1 MGIASA
7 TFSARRPGPE
17 LSFERRW
24 SPTSAYHCGSG
35 RRNCLWFLFGWP
47 FKMRACGGGQLLGKR
62 TSSMIAVT
70 SAFGGG
76 KPDTAQARHG
86 FPVLTPSRH
95 NRTEIPP
102 CGKSPATPTA
112 ILSANDE
119 VDDARS
125 GIGVP

>member
-1 MGIASA
+1 MP
-7 TFSARRPGPE
+7 ARNTWARNPSRAALEPHFGLPFW
-17 LSFERRW
+17 LR
-24 SPTSAYHCGSG
+24 G
-35 RRNCLWFLFGWP
+35 RNCLWFLFGWP

-95 NRTEIPP
+95 NRTEIPQ

-112 ILSANDE
+112 ILSANDG

>member
-1 MGIASA
+1 MGTASA
-7 TFSARRPGPE
+7 TFSARQARARAVIRTALEPHFGLPLWQRAE
-17 LSFERRW
+17 KLSLVLVWVAFQNASLR
-24 SPTSAYHCGSG
+24 
-35 RRNCLWFLFGWP
+35 
-47 FKMRACGGGQLLGKR
+47 GGQLLGKR

-95 NRTEIPP
+95 NRTEIPQ

-112 ILSANDE
+112 ILSANDG
-119 VDDARS
+119 VDDTRS